1 MGVGTDQSFPVI
13 VHCLFSNAQSGPAYG
28 ECLYYF
34 LNHQNNIC
42 FLQIPNSKISAFKE
56 QDLGIPR
63 MLCSK
68 VDGIF
73 LLLYEEL
80 QTTSGNGESE
90 NQYSPDERL
99 PSPMW
104 SVIKAYTK
112 KNHH

>member
-1 MGVGTDQSFPVI
+1 MPSQALHTVSVYTI
-13 VHCLFSNAQSGPAYG
+13 
-28 ECLYYF
+28 F

-99 PSPMW
+99 PSP
-104 SVIKAYTK
+104 I
-112 KNHH
+112 

>member
-1 MGVGTDQSFPVI
+1 MGVGTDQSVSVI
-13 VHCLFSNAQSGPAYG
+13 VHCLFSNAQSDTAHN
-28 ECLYYF
+28 EFLYYFF
-34 LNHQNNIC
+34 LNHQNSIC
-42 FLQIPNSKISAFKE
+42 FLQIPNSKISASKE
-56 QDLGIPR
+56 PDLGIPR

-99 PSPMW
+99 PSPRW
-104 SVIKAYTK
+104 PVLKAYT
-112 KNHH
+112 